1 MPLRKKPFRFTPWQ
15 RRGLKAIIHGF
26 ALGYVAWLFLAG
38 ITDQL
43 GPDPVNTLIN
53 ETGTWAIHFL
63 LLTLTLSPLAKW
75 LPSPEPIQFRRMIGV
90 YAFVY
95 AFAHLFTYIFFELQL
110 DMALVASEIVSR
122 PYIIVGM
129 IALIL
134 LVALTATSFKRLQ
147 RKMGRK
153 WQTLHYSIYLVLPL
167 ALLHFSWSQ
176 KTFWQ
181 EPVWYW
187 LVGLLLMSPR
197 VKRWYSTYQ
206 RKQKGRKSTAKKG
219 RGKENIA

>member
-1 MPLRKKPFRFTPWQ
+1 MTFRKKPFRFTLWQ
-15 RRGLKAIIHGF
+15 RRGLKAFIHLF
-26 ALGYVAWLFLAG
+26 ALGYITWLFFAG
-38 ITDQL
+38 VTDQL

-75 LPSPEPIQFRRMIGV
+75 LPSPEPMHFRRMIGV
-90 YAFVY
+90 YTFVY
-95 AFAHLFTYIFFELQL
+95 AFAHLFTYVFFELQL

-129 IALIL
+129 VALL
-134 LVALTATSFKRLQ
+134 LLFALTATSFKRIQ
-147 RKMGRK
+147 RNMGRK
-153 WQTLHYSIYLVLPL
+153 WQKLHNSIYLILPL
-167 ALLHFSWSQ
+167 TLLHFSWSQ

-187 LVGLLLMSPR
+187 IIGLLLISPR
-197 VKRWYSTYQ
+197 MKHWYVVYQ
-206 RKQKGRKSTAKKG
+206 KKSQKKSKDKSAVA
-219 RGKENIA
+219 REH

>member
-1 MPLRKKPFRFTPWQ
+1 MPLKKKPLRLAVWQ
-15 RRGLKAIIHGF
+15 RRSLKGIIHVL
-26 ALGYVAWLFLAG
+26 ALGYLVWLFFAG

-75 LPSPEPIQFRRMIGV
+75 LPSPEPMQFRRMIGV
-90 YAFVY
+90 YTFVY
-95 AFAHLFTYIFFELQL
+95 ALAHLFTYVLFELQL

-129 IALIL
+129 LALIL
-134 LVALTATSFKRLQ
+134 LLALTATSFKRIQ
-147 RKMGRK
+147 RNMGRK
-153 WQTLHYSIYLVLPL
+153 WQKLHNSIYIILPL

-187 LVGLLLMSPR
+187 MLGILLMSPR
-197 VKRWYSTYQ
+197 IKRWYINSQ
-206 RKQKGRKSTAKKG
+206 RARQKNARSKKASPTNV
-219 RGKENIA
+219 KA

>member
-1 MPLRKKPFRFTPWQ
+1 M
-15 RRGLKAIIHGF
+15 
-26 ALGYVAWLFLAG
+26 GYIAWLFFAG
-38 ITDQL
+38 VTDQL

-75 LPSPEPIQFRRMIGV
+75 LPSPEPMQFRRMIGV
-90 YAFVY
+90 YTFVY
-95 AFAHLFTYIFFELQL
+95 AFAHLLTYIVFEIQL

-129 IALIL
+129 AEL
-134 LVALTATSFKRLQ
+134 LLLFALTATSFKRIQ
-147 RKMGRK
+147 RNMGRK
-153 WQTLHYSIYLVLPL
+153 WQKLHNSIYLILPL

-181 EPVWYW
+181 EPVCIFPLYFHRIMGW
-187 LVGLLLMSPR
+187 
-197 VKRWYSTYQ
+197 VKSW
-206 RKQKGRKSTAKKG
+206 
-219 RGKENIA
+219 N

>member
-1 MPLRKKPFRFTPWQ
+1 VGEEDVFQIQIVVEVVDAAAVGVAEVTGNNHIPQ
-15 RRGLKAIIHGF
+15 RQIA
-26 ALGYVAWLFLAG
+26 AV
-38 ITDQL
+38 
-43 GPDPVNTLIN
+43 V
-53 ETGTWAIHFL
+53 
-63 LLTLTLSPLAKW
+63 
-75 LPSPEPIQFRRMIGV
+75 
-90 YAFVY
+90 VY

-122 PYIIVGM
+122 PYISVGM

-153 WQTLHYSIYLVLPL
+153 WQTLHNSIYLVLPL

-197 VKRWYSTYQ
+197 IKRWYSTYQ
-206 RKQKGRKSTAKKG
+206 RKQQGRKSTAKKG

>member
-1 MPLRKKPFRFTPWQ
+1 MPLRKKPFRLSVWQ
-15 RRGLKAIIHGF
+15 RRSLKGLIHLF
-26 ALGYVAWLFLAG
+26 ALGYLAWLFFAG
-38 ITDQL
+38 VTDQL

-75 LPSPEPIQFRRMIGV
+75 LPSPEPMQFRRMIGV
-90 YAFVY
+90 YTFVY
-95 AFAHLFTYIFFELQL
+95 AFAHLLTYIVFELQL

-122 PYIIVGM
+122 PYIIVGLA
-129 IALIL
+129 ALL
-134 LVALTATSFKRLQ
+134 LLFALTATSFKRIQ
-147 RKMGRK
+147 RNMGKK
-153 WQTLHYSIYLVLPL
+153 WQKLHNSIYLILPL

-187 LVGLLLMSPR
+187 MIGLILMSPR
-197 VKRWYSTYQ
+197 MKLWYVTYQ
-206 RKQKGRKSTAKKG
+206 KKSQKKSRDKNAV
-219 RGKENIA
+219 A

>member
-43 GPDPVNTLIN
+43 GPDPV
-53 ETGTWAIHFL
+53 
-63 LLTLTLSPLAKW
+63 

-122 PYIIVGM
+122 PYISVGM

-153 WQTLHYSIYLVLPL
+153 WQTLHNSIYLVLPL

-197 VKRWYSTYQ
+197 IKRWYSTYQ
-206 RKQKGRKSTAKKG
+206 RKQQGRKSTAKKG